1 MSHPLNFSGK
11 IVLVTGSTKN
21 LGRATA
27 ELFAEH
33 GATVIINSR
42 HDDDVKRTVALLH
55 AKGYS
60 AEGMRA
66 DVGEEKEVEEMMAN
80 VNDRFGRLDAVV
92 NNAAARAVDNRTVSE
107 LKRADWDEMFRTNVL
122 GAFYV
127 SKAALKIMKPQ
138 KNGSIINV
146 SSLVAFGKHP
156 AISTLP
162 YAASKGALIS
172 FTKGLARELWNNN
185 IRVNAVV
192 LPLLAPR
199 DVMEYAPN
207 IYRDAAAASPKRQ
220 LISAKEAAATILFL
234 ASEMSST
241 ITGEVVALG
250 GMNNVTT
257 EF

>member
-33 GATVIINSR
+33 GATVIVNSR
-42 HDDDVKRTVALLH
+42 HHDDIKRSVEELS

-60 AEGMRA
+60 AEGIRA
-66 DVGEEKEVEEMMAN
+66 DVGEEKEVEEMAAKIH
-80 VNDRFGRLDAVV
+80 DIFGRLDVVV
-92 NNAAARAVDNRTVSE
+92 NNAAARAIVNRTVSE
-107 LKRADWDEMFRTNVL
+107 LKKADWDEMFRTNII
-122 GAFYV
+122 GAFHV
-127 SKAALKIMKPQ
+127 VKAALKIMKPQ

-172 FTKGLARELWNNN
+172 FTKGLARELGNSN
-185 IRVNAVV
+185 IRVNAVA

-207 IYRDAAAASPKRQ
+207 IYRDAARASPQGR
-220 LISAKEAAATILFL
+220 LSSVEEAAATILFL
-234 ASEMSST
+234 ASPMSSAM
-241 ITGEVVALG
+241 TGEVVALG
-250 GMNNVTT
+250 GMNNATT